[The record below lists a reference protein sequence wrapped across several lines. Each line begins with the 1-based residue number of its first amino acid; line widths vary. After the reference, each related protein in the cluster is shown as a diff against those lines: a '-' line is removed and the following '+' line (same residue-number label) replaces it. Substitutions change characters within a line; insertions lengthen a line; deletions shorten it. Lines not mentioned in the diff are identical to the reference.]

1 MDKQEILNF
10 LSEKKRVTAPVAA
23 AEDSV
28 DRAEK
33 NYEMAKKKWRV
44 GIVILLILTLAYLRF
59 CSKGNFGLFY
69 FNERGVIQAG
79 GIGGLILF
87 GGLSAL
93 LLYIKITRYIKPAEH
108 ELANALSILRQ
119 AKDTPAYQNGA
130 KDFPAKFYNYS
141 DVYHLWNFINEG
153 RAETLKEAYNLLET
167 NQFQQNQMEIQADI
181 RRLQQ
186 DIVTTSKVNAAAS
199 VITAY
204 NTAKKK

>member
-33 NYEMAKKKWRV
+33 NYEMAKKKWRG

-130 KDFPAKFYNYS
+130 KDFSAKFYNYS

-186 DIVTTSKVNAAAS
+186 EIVTTSKVNAAAS

>member
-87 GGLSAL
+87 GGLSAAR
-93 LLYIKITRYIKPAEH
+93 K
-108 ELANALSILRQ
+108 
-119 AKDTPAYQNGA
+119 
-130 KDFPAKFYNYS
+130 
-141 DVYHLWNFINEG
+141 
-153 RAETLKEAYNLLET
+153 
-167 NQFQQNQMEIQADI
+167 
-181 RRLQQ
+181 
-186 DIVTTSKVNAAAS
+186 
-199 VITAY
+199 
-204 NTAKKK
+204 